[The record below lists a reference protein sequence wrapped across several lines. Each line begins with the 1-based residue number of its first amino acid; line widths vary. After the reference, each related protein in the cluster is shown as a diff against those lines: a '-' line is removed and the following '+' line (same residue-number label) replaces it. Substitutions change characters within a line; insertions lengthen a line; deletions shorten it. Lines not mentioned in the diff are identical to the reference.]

1 MASKLLRRA
10 LLLAVGASALVLAAC
25 GGGTVESQFEPAR
38 VVAFGDGM
46 ADLGQN
52 GKRYT
57 INDGSTGNWTEVV
70 SLSFLQNLTASS
82 LGGLS
87 YATGNARVVA
97 KPDAAGNG
105 ATPTVKEQIDTF
117 LTGHAFTTSD
127 LVLVSAGVSDVIVQG
142 KAVIDG
148 TQTEAA
154 AVAAVEQAGIDLA
167 GQVRR
172 IVNAGASHV
181 VVVGSY
187 NLGRSVWAFE
197 TNQANLLQTLSGRF
211 NDKMLVTLVDLGASV
226 LYVDSALYFN
236 LSTSSPA
243 SYGITDV
250 THAICTSVDPGVG
263 IGTGTGQVNS
273 NLCTGDTLLT
283 GSDRTTYLFADRI
296 YPTPRGQQLFG
307 DYAANRVRD
316 RW

>member
-10 LLLAVGASALVLAAC
+10 LLAAVGASALLLAAC
-25 GGGTVESQFEPAR
+25 GGGTVESQFSPTR

-57 INDGSTGNWTEVV
+57 VNDGSVGNWTEVV
-70 SLSFLQNLTASS
+70 SLSFLQNLTASNA
-82 LGGLS
+82 GGLS
-87 YATGNARVVA
+87 YATGSARVVA
-97 KPDAAGNG
+97 KPDAAGNA
-105 ATPTVKEQIDTF
+105 ATRTVAEQIDTF
-117 LTGHAFTTSD
+117 LAGHSLSTTD

-142 KAVIDG
+142 KAVLDG
-148 TQTEAA
+148 TQTQAA
-154 AVAAVEQAGIDLA
+154 AVAAVTQAGTDLA
-167 GQVRR
+167 NQVKRLA
-172 IVNAGASHV
+172 NAGANHV

-187 NLGRSVWAFE
+187 NLGRSVWAFQ
-197 TNQANLLQTLSGRF
+197 TNQASLLQTLSQRF
-211 NDKMLVTLVDLGASV
+211 NDTLLVNLVDFGGSA

-243 SYGITDV
+243 SYGLTDV
-250 THAICTSVDPGVG
+250 THEVCTSVDPGVG

-273 NLCTGDTLLT
+273 NLCTVDTLLPAV
-283 GSDRTTYLFADRI
+283 DRNTFMFADRI

-307 DYAANRVRD
+307 DYAVGRIRD

>member
-10 LLLAVGASALVLAAC
+10 LLAAVGASALLLAAC
-25 GGGTVESQFEPAR
+25 GGGTVESQFSPTR

-57 INDGSTGNWTEVV
+57 VNDGSVGNWTEVV
-70 SLSFLQNLTASS
+70 SLSFLQNLTASNA
-82 LGGLS
+82 GGLS
-87 YATGNARVVA
+87 YATGSARVVA
-97 KPDAAGNG
+97 KPDAAGNA
-105 ATPTVKEQIDTF
+105 ATRTVAEQIDTF
-117 LTGHAFTTSD
+117 LAGHSLSTTD

-142 KAVIDG
+142 KAVLDG
-148 TQTEAA
+148 TQTQDA
-154 AVAAVEQAGIDLA
+154 AVAAVQQAGADLA
-167 GQVRR
+167 NQVKRLA
-172 IVNAGASHV
+172 NAGANHV

-187 NLGRSVWAFE
+187 NLGRSVWAFQ
-197 TNQANLLQTLSGRF
+197 TNQASLLQTLSQRF
-211 NDKMLVTLVDLGASV
+211 NDTLLVNLVDFGGSA

-243 SYGITDV
+243 SYGLTDV
-250 THAICTSVDPGVG
+250 THEVCTSVDPGVG

-273 NLCTGDTLLT
+273 NLCTVDTLLPAV
-283 GSDRTTYLFADRI
+283 DRNTFMFADRI

-307 DYAANRVRD
+307 DYAVGRIRD

>member
-10 LLLAVGASALVLAAC
+10 LLVAAGASALLLASC
-25 GGGTVESQFEPAR
+25 GGGTVESQFTPAR

-57 INDGSTGNWTEVV
+57 INDGSGGNWTEVV
-70 SLSFLQNLTASS
+70 SLSFLQNLTPSS
-82 LGGLS
+82 TGGLS
-87 YATGNARVVA
+87 YATGNARVA
-97 KPDAAGNG
+97 LKPDAAGG
-105 ATPTVKEQIDTF
+105 TATLTVTEQVDKF
-117 LTGHAFTTSD
+117 LAGSSLSSTD
-127 LVLVSAGVSDVIVQG
+127 LVLVSAGVADVITQG
-142 KAVIDG
+142 KAVMDG
-148 TQTEAA
+148 TLTSDA
-154 AVAAVEQAGIDLA
+154 AVANAEQAGIALA

-172 IVNAGASHV
+172 LVNAGATHV

-197 TNQANLLQTLSGRF
+197 TNQASLMQTLSQRF
-211 NDKMLVTLVDLGASV
+211 NDKLLVTMVDLGASV

-236 LSTSSPA
+236 LSTSTPA
-243 SYGITDV
+243 SYGISDV
-250 THAICTSVDPGVG
+250 THAICTSVDPGNG

-283 GSDRTTYLFADRI
+283 GADRTTYLFADRI

-307 DYAANRVRD
+307 DYAINRIRD

>member
-10 LLLAVGASALVLAAC
+10 LLAAAGASALLLAAC
-25 GGGTVESQFEPAR
+25 GGGTVESQFEPTR

-57 INDGSTGNWTEVV
+57 INDGTVGNWTEVV
-70 SLSFLQNLTASS
+70 SLSFLKTLAPSAA
-82 LGGLS
+82 GGLS

-97 KPDAAGNG
+97 KPDAAGNS

-117 LTGHAFTTSD
+117 LAANTLGTTD
-127 LVLVSAGVSDVIVQG
+127 LVLVSAGVSDVIAQG
-142 KAVIDG
+142 KAVLDG
-148 TQTEAA
+148 TQTSDA
-154 AVAAVEQAGIDLA
+154 AVAAVEQAGTDLA
-167 GQVRR
+167 NQVRR
-172 IVNAGASHV
+172 LANAGANHI

-197 TNQANLLQTLSGRF
+197 TNQAGLLQSLSQRF
-211 NDKMLVTLVDLGASV
+211 NDKLLVTLVDLGGSV

-250 THAICTSVDPGVG
+250 THAICTSIDPGVG

-273 NLCTGDTLLT
+273 NLCSSTTLLA
-283 GSDRTTYLFADRI
+283 GADRTTYLFADRI

-307 DYAANRVRD
+307 DYATNRIRD